1 MSSSD
6 SQEILNKVLN
16 LLTDFAKIDVNGF
29 DISEERKLYIDSITV
44 LFGDVFKDGIAIRFG
59 FYLDEPVYVLTL
71 ISKEAVY
78 EISDNM
84 GVEIEKDFEKVR
96 YDENALSFIV
106 ELVNLM
112 TASVADRYA
121 VRLNKRVLYSPPK
134 IVRHLFSPDIIKGID
149 IKNRMANIIVYEFI
163 LSRPDSA
170 IKMLLIY

>member
-1 MSSSD
+1 MSSSE

-16 LLTDFAKIDVNGF
+16 LLTDFAKIDVSGF

-44 LFGDVFKDGIAIRFG
+44 LFGDVFKDGIAIKFS
-59 FYLDEPVYVLTL
+59 FYLDEPVYVLVL
-71 ISKEAVY
+71 ISREAVY
-78 EISDNM
+78 ELSNSM
-84 GVEIEKDFEKVR
+84 GINIDEDFEKVR
-96 YDENALSFIV
+96 YDENALSFTV
-106 ELVNLM
+106 EIANLM

-121 VRLNKRVLYSPPK
+121 RKLNKRVLYSPPK